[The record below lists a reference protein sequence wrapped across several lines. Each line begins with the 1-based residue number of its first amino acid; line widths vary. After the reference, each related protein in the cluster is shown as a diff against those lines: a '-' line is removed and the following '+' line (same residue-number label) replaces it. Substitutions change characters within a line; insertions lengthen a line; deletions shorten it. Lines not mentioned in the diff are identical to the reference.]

1 MFDFSFFELV
11 VIGVVALIV
20 VGPERM
26 PKVARTAGLLFG
38 RAQRYVSEVKA
49 DISNQLKLEEL
60 RKIEADFRAKASTAE
75 HLIIEETQHVEQ
87 EFRGVVEQVT
97 APTQGDATTEK
108 LGETAPP
115 QPAETPAVAS
125 PQLELGLD
133 LVSPHQAEAH
143 PGSLSDLKNRSEK

>member
-26 PKVARTAGLLFG
+26 PKVARAAGLLFG

-49 DISNQLKLEEL
+49 DINNQLKLDEL
-60 RKIEADFRAKASTAE
+60 RKIEADMRAKASTAE

-87 EFRGVVEQVT
+87 EFRGVAESAILA
-97 APTQGDATTEK
+97 APSQGDAAAEK
-108 LGETAPP
+108 PNEP
-115 QPAETPAVAS
+115 QLQPSAETPVVAS

-133 LVSPHQAEAH
+133 SAH
-143 PGSLSDLKNRSEK
+143 PPKAEISSK

>member
-26 PKVARTAGLLFG
+26 PKVARAAGLLFG

-49 DISNQLKLEEL
+49 DINNQLKLEEL
-60 RKIEADFRAKASTAE
+60 RKIEADMRAKASTAE

-87 EFRGVVEQVT
+87 EFRGVAEQV
-97 APTQGDATTEK
+97 APIATPQADAAAEK
-108 LGETAPP
+108 PAEP
-115 QPAETPAVAS
+115 QLLPSAETPAAAS

-133 LVSPHQAEAH
+133 SARPHQA
-143 PGSLSDLKNRSEK
+143 GTSSK

>member
-26 PKVARTAGLLFG
+26 PKVARAAGLLFG

-49 DISNQLKLEEL
+49 DINNQLKLDEL
-60 RKIEADFRAKASTAE
+60 RKIEADMRAKASTAE
-75 HLIIEETQHVEQ
+75 HLIIEETQHLKQ
-87 EFRGVVEQVT
+87 EFSGVAELA
-97 APTQGDATTEK
+97 APAATPLAPEGSAAAEK
-108 LGETAPP
+108 PGEP
-115 QPAETPAVAS
+115 QPLSSAESSVVAS

-133 LVSPHQAEAH
+133 SARPHHA
-143 PGSLSDLKNRSEK
+143 GTSSK